1 MQSDDL
7 NVFLQ
12 KLAERENHTEND
24 IRNEIALAIS
34 YALKSSDPDL
44 QNFWKCFPSLG
55 KDSTVDDIIDYLVI
69 KMAEQDE

>member
-12 KLAERENHTEND
+12 KLAEREDLTEND

-44 QNFWKCFPSLG
+44 QNFWKKFPSLG
-55 KDSTVDDIIDYLVI
+55 KDSTIDDIIDCLII
-69 KMAEQDE
+69 KMAEQDK